1 MLLFKIMCKYSKNL
15 TKIYEIMLNWNN
27 NVQYMVYN
35 IPHNEHMRDRMLN
48 RKQFDLL
55 NTLSS
60 ASRSVSQRGLAALTG
75 YSLGSV
81 NKTLKELTNAGCI
94 ENGALTE
101 KGFAALEPYRVK
113 RAIFL
118 AAGVGSRLM
127 PITLNTPKPMVRV
140 NGVRMIDGLIDA
152 CLAAGIEEI
161 YVVRGYFAE
170 QFDQLLLKYPMIRF
184 IENPVFHETND
195 ISSAYYARH
204 LMRNAYVFESD
215 LILHRDRLIKK
226 YHYTSDFLGVYK
238 ERSDDWCFEV
248 KDGVITAEKYG
259 GLDCWQMIGI
269 SYWDHEDGAK
279 LEDHIARAYELPGGR
294 DSYWEQAPL
303 TVFRDQYRVKI
314 IPCLDGDVTEI
325 DTYKEL
331 KAIDPAYAAFQ

>member
-1 MLLFKIMCKYSKNL
+1 MLS
-15 TKIYEIMLNWNN
+15 
-27 NVQYMVYN
+27 
-35 IPHNEHMRDRMLN
+35 
-48 RKQFDLL
+48 RKQFDIM
-55 NTLSS
+55 NVIS
-60 ASRSVSQRGLAALTG
+60 ALEKPVSQRKIAVLTG
-75 YSLGSV
+75 YSLGTV
-81 NKTLKELTNAGCI
+81 NKMMKELTDGDLVQNC
-94 ENGALTE
+94 ALTQ
-101 KGFAALEPYRVK
+101 KGKEALEPYRVK

-152 CLAAGIEEI
+152 CLAVGIEEI

-170 QFDQLLLKYPMIRF
+170 QFDQLLSKYPMIRF
-184 IENPVFHETND
+184 IENPVFQETND

-204 LMRNAYVFESD
+204 LMCNAYVFESD
-215 LILHRDRLIKK
+215 LILNTSGLIRK

-248 KDGVITAEKYG
+248 TDGVISAEKYG
-259 GLDCWQMIGI
+259 GLNCWQMIGI
-269 SYWDHEDGAK
+269 SYWSAEDGRK
-279 LEDHIARAYELPGGR
+279 LREHIARAYELPGGR

-303 TVFRDQYRVKI
+303 TVFQDQYRVEI
-314 IPCLDGDVTEI
+314 VPCTDGDVTEI